1 MLVAAYDGTNFPQV
15 SVTGFP
21 VNTWKQLVAV
31 FDFVGDT
38 LTVYRDGVSGGTT
51 SLVGVGQVS
60 NTSPV
65 GIAGRVASGTGGLQV
80 PFKGTVGIIRM
91 YDTSLTSAQV
101 LQNFNA
107 DKSKYGL

>member
-1 MLVAAYDGTNFPQV
+1 MLVAAFDGTNFPNV
-15 SVTGFP
+15 SVTGFT
-21 VNTWKQLVAV
+21 VNTWRQIVAV
-31 FDFVGDT
+31 FDFVGKT
-38 LTVYRDGVSGGTT
+38 LTVYRNGVSGGTA

-65 GIAGRVASGTGGLQV
+65 GIAGRVAAGTGGLQV

-107 DKSKYGL
+107 DKAKYGL